1 MEKGGR
7 EGWKKDKVKGGK
19 KGKVKGG
26 KKGKVK
32 DGKKGEGRRL
42 RVGKRVICG
51 RRGRRVNG
59 DK

>member
-7 EGWKKDKVKGGK
+7 EGWK